1 MSTKD
6 NRTDRTHE
14 ADGMNGESTSS
25 TRGGQARLGGF
36 GDDQGTRVG
45 RPDAPR
51 RAERGEQGDESAR
64 LSGQATKEGIEGAIL
79 DDDTTRGNG

>member
-1 MSTKD
+1 MD
-6 NRTDRTHE
+6 NKSDKTHE
-14 ADGMNGESTSS
+14 ADGMNGPSNSS

-51 RAERGEQGDESAR
+51 REEGSANEAG
-64 LSGQATKEGIEGAIL
+64 SGSRPVPEGIEGSIL
-79 DDDTTRGNG
+79 DGDDTKDTIRGNG

>member
-1 MSTKD
+1 MD
-6 NRTDRTHE
+6 NKSDKPHE
-14 ADGMNGESTSS
+14 ADGMNGPSNSS

-51 RAERGEQGDESAR
+51 REEGTSNAAGPSSRPV
-64 LSGQATKEGIEGAIL
+64 KEGLEGAIL
-79 DDDTTRGNG
+79 EDEDTTRDNG